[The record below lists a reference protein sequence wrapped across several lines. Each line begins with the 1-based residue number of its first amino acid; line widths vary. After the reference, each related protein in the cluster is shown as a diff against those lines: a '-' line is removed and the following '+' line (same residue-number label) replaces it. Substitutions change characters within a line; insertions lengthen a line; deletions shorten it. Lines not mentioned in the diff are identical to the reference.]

1 MYIYNSIVLLLWHK
15 ITENWLTLLRAYL
28 IHLLLEQ
35 METQKKKKNV
45 VVDSVDSTI
54 EVYHNL
60 LQNVKGIHFGIISTV
75 FLTIF

>member
-35 METQKKKKNV
+35 METQKKKKM
-45 VVDSVDSTI
+45 
-54 EVYHNL
+54 L
-60 LQNVKGIHFGIISTV
+60 L
-75 FLTIF
+75 